1 MYIENYL
8 VRNNNRNGD
17 RPPEKIKTAFSPIKS
32 PSEEREIEIL
42 VDKILSIKKQNP
54 SADSVALENEIDPL
68 VLRFEG

>member
-1 MYIENYL
+1 M
-8 VRNNNRNGD
+8 GTD
-17 RPPEKIKTAFSPIKS
+17 RQKKYKTAFSPIKS